1 MGEECTTGGGV
12 LLVFRAFHIVF
23 LASFKQLLPFTEWD
37 FFSFLSPPFTGEP
50 VYSSFS
56 SSSHHFRFF

>member
-23 LASFKQLLPFTEWD
+23 LASFKQLPFTEWD

-50 VYSSFS
+50 VYSSSFS